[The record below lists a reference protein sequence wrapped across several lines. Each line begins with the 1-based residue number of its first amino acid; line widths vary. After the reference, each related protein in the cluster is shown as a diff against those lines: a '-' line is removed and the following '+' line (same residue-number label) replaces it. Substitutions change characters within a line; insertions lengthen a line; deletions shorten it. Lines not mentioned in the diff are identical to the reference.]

1 MMMKS
6 ILILS
11 FWKYI
16 KKKVTILNVCFD
28 GVVIFISPWKP
39 EQRGKNNYAYFCKQR
54 GLINLQ

>member
-1 MMMKS
+1 MKS

-39 EQRGKNNYAYFCKQR
+39 EQRGKNNYAYLCKQR